1 MGGQISKTSNE
12 KNIAYL
18 RGNHRK
24 AKSLDNVIKLKT
36 VKKKASF
43 CKYSRHPQFTI
54 FAYNVTKSKISNS
67 GFSVCLK
74 SLISFHI
81 SYRTEVTD

>member
-1 MGGQISKTSNE
+1 MMGGQISKTSNE

-18 RGNHRK
+18 QGNHRK

-43 CKYSRHPQFTI
+43 CKYSRNPSFS
-54 FAYNVTKSKISNS
+54 NISH
-67 GFSVCLK
+67 FVMQ
-74 SLISFHI
+74 
-81 SYRTEVTD
+81 